1 MMTVRPYG
9 RVILMGGV
17 GMLGGPGLDIP
28 YPWIMRNLVTVR
40 GQWMYSP
47 STVTRLASLI
57 HAGILDL
64 SQFSV
69 TAFGLDDANEAV
81 TDASANARPFSLTV
95 IRP

>member
-9 RVILMGGV
+9 RIILMGGV

-28 YPWIMRNLVTVR
+28 YPWIMRNLITVR

-47 STVTRLASLI
+47 VAVTRLATLI
-57 HAGILDL
+57 RSGLLDL

-69 TAFGLDDANEAV
+69 TTFPLDDANEAV
-81 TDASANARPFSLTV
+81 AHASANARPFNLTA